1 MIKMNI
7 DLHIHSSYSDG
18 AYPPS
23 ELISMAAQLG
33 IKAIAIAD
41 HDSVSGVT
49 EAVSFGQRY
58 GIEVIPAVELSVQFD
73 SFQDVH
79 LLGYG
84 INYRNETFLGRI
96 FDFRNRREH
105 RNNEIVERV
114 NTQLIAEG
122 RDVITI
128 DEVLAF
134 AHDAIGR
141 PHIARVLLDH
151 KYVSNLEDAFQ
162 HYLIPCNIPKSYWEM
177 ENAIHEIHRIG
188 GVAVLAHPTSIS
200 KDLQELRRVILK
212 LKDKGL
218 DGIEVFNNMGWPQEI
233 EFLRRLAAELD
244 LLATAGSDFH
254 GIEVGIEIGKGRE
267 GICFDSSLLAPLITK
282 IQERR
287 IITNQERY
295 ILSL

>member
-7 DLHIHSSYSDG
+7 DLHIHSNYSDG
-18 AYPPS
+18 AYTPS
-23 ELISMAAQLG
+23 ELVSMAAQLG
-33 IKAIAIAD
+33 VKVIAIAD

-49 EAVSFGQRY
+49 DAVSCGQNY

-73 SFQDVH
+73 SFRDVH

-84 INYRNETFLGRI
+84 INYRDEAFLGKIIEFRI
-96 FDFRNRREH
+96 RREH
-105 RNNEIVERV
+105 RNIEIVERV

-134 AHDAIGR
+134 ARDAIGR
-141 PHIARVLLDH
+141 PHIARVLLER
-151 KYVSNLEDAFQ
+151 KYVYNLEDAFQ
-162 HYLIPCNIPKSYWEM
+162 RYLVPCNIPKSYWEM
-177 ENAIHEIHRIG
+177 DDAIHDIHRIG

-200 KDLQELRRVILK
+200 KDLQDLRRVISK
-212 LKDKGL
+212 LKDLGL

-233 EFLRRLAAELD
+233 EFLRRLATELD
-244 LLATAGSDFH
+244 LLVTAGSDFH
-254 GIEVGIEIGKGRE
+254 GIEHGMEIGKGRE

-287 IITNQERY
+287 NITNQN
-295 ILSL
+295 S